1 MRTLLHVG
9 CSSQDKSGLK
19 GFNSDDWSE
28 IRFDIDPSVHPDIE
42 GTLTDMDDV
51 ATESVDAIYSS
62 HNIEHVF
69 PHEVHTVL
77 LEFHRV
83 LKQDGIVVLTC
94 PDLVSVCQAVVNDRL
109 METLYVSAAG
119 PIAPIDIFIRA
130 SSCGCEWQDLYGA
143 QDGVHLLHFAGCI
156 LQSWVQVQCRCRPAE
171 ELRSVDRRVQATLVE
186 RGGHEDRG
194 ELSALIYARNLGR
207 CAVQRGY
214 VPGFKSA
221 HVLVLISLIHAS
233 EDSRLIQVEA
243 ETGQSAAALSAAST
257 SPARPQ
263 APSPDELFE
272 QAQSLQ
278 QQGQLEKASSCT
290 ASSSRSCLSG
300 RNPISSGRTH

>member
-9 CSSQDKSGLK
+9 CSSLDKSGLK

-42 GTLTDMDDV
+42 GTLTDMDAV

-109 METLYVSAAG
+109 METLYVSPAG
-119 PIAPIDIFIRA
+119 PIAPIDI
-130 SSCGCEWQDLYGA
+130 LYGHRDA
-143 QDGVHLLHFAGCI
+143 VANGKIYMAHKTGFTYSTLQDAFFKA
-156 LQSWVQVQCRCRPAE
+156 
-171 ELRSVDRRVQATLVE
+171 
-186 RGGHEDRG
+186 
-194 ELSALIYARNLGR
+194 
-207 CAVQRGY
+207 
-214 VPGFKSA
+214 GFKFNIGA
-221 HVLVLISLIHAS
+221 
-233 EDSRLIQVEA
+233 
-243 ETGQSAAALSAAST
+243 
-257 SPARPQ
+257 ARPRNFDLWIV
-263 APSPDELFE
+263 SFK
-272 QAQSLQ
+272 
-278 QQGQLEKASSCT
+278 QL
-290 ASSSRSCLSG
+290 LS
-300 RNPISSGRTH
+300 NEEAMKIAVNFLP

>member
-42 GTLTDMDDV
+42 GTLTDMDAV

-109 METLYVSAAG
+109 METLYVSPAG
-119 PIAPIDIFIRA
+119 PIAPIDI
-130 SSCGCEWQDLYGA
+130 LYGHRDA
-143 QDGVHLLHFAGCI
+143 VANGKIYMAHKTGFTYSTLQDAFFKA
-156 LQSWVQVQCRCRPAE
+156 
-171 ELRSVDRRVQATLVE
+171 
-186 RGGHEDRG
+186 
-194 ELSALIYARNLGR
+194 
-207 CAVQRGY
+207 
-214 VPGFKSA
+214 GFKFNIGA
-221 HVLVLISLIHAS
+221 
-233 EDSRLIQVEA
+233 
-243 ETGQSAAALSAAST
+243 
-257 SPARPQ
+257 ARPRNFDLWIV
-263 APSPDELFE
+263 SFK
-272 QAQSLQ
+272 
-278 QQGQLEKASSCT
+278 QL
-290 ASSSRSCLSG
+290 LS
-300 RNPISSGRTH
+300 NEEAMKIAVNFLP

>member
-94 PDLVSVCQAVVNDRL
+94 PDLVSVCQAIVSDRL
-109 METLYVSAAG
+109 METLYMSPAG
-119 PIAPIDIFIRA
+119 PIAPIDI
-130 SSCGCEWQDLYGA
+130 LYGHRDA
-143 QDGVHLLHFAGCI
+143 VANGKIHMAHKTGFTYSTLQDAFFKA
-156 LQSWVQVQCRCRPAE
+156 
-171 ELRSVDRRVQATLVE
+171 
-186 RGGHEDRG
+186 
-194 ELSALIYARNLGR
+194 
-207 CAVQRGY
+207 
-214 VPGFKSA
+214 GFKY
-221 HVLVLISLIHAS
+221 HVGA
-233 EDSRLIQVEA
+233 
-243 ETGQSAAALSAAST
+243 
-257 SPARPQ
+257 ARPTSFDLWIV
-263 APSPDELFE
+263 AFK
-272 QAQSLQ
+272 
-278 QQGQLEKASSCT
+278 QLLSSE
-290 ASSSRSCLSG
+290 AAMKIAVNYL
-300 RNPISSGRTH
+300 P